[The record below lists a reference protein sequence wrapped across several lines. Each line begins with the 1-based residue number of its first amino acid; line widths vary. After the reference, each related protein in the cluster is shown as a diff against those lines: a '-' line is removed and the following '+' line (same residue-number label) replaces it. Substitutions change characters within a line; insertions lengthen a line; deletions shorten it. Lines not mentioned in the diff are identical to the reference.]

1 MESGDSV
8 VVISAFAGGN
18 DIAAMLDRIKLGN
31 IEIISQKG
39 SSRAET

>member
-1 MESGDSV
+1 MESGDPVAVTSAV
-8 VVISAFAGGN
+8 VGGN
-18 DIAAMLDRIKLGN
+18 DIVAMPDRIKLGN